1 MKKYRIV
8 VSDGNTSVA
17 TPSYDSAEA
26 FSKAEELLKLCPDW
40 TVTIEAER

>member
-8 VSDGNTSVA
+8 VSDGNTSIA
-17 TPSYDSAEA
+17 TPYYEGAEP
-26 FSKAEELLKLCPDW
+26 FNKAEELLKLCPDW

>member
-17 TPSYDSAEA
+17 TPLYESTEA
-26 FSKAEELLKLCPDW
+26 FNKAQELLNICPDW